1 MAYTTADW
9 QSSSHPKLAT
19 LYTDVLTYVRRRDED
34 VARQFNDDDNTVL
47 ASNWVEG
54 TIRWDGTNKKWLIRN
69 DDPAW
74 EDLVAS
80 GTQYAIDVATVVGC
94 APNNAAGT
102 SNLPR
107 NNNTLQNNL
116 VAQYLGASAQDAAF
130 FRNATN
136 LNAGTVADARL
147 PATIS
152 SDISG
157 NSATFTVSANNTNN
171 ETIFPIFV
179 DGATGSQGAETDTA
193 YTYNPSSGTLTAAVF
208 VGSGASLTG
217 IGSDIA
223 TSIATKQATLVNIAD
238 ATTANGYGTRT
249 VSTSAA
255 SGGNNGDVWYQY

>member
-9 QSSSHPKLAT
+9 VSTSDPKLAST
-19 LYTDVLTYVRRRDED
+19 YSDILTYIRRRDED
-34 VARQFNDDDNTVL
+34 VARQFNDDDNTEL
-47 ASNWVEG
+47 SSNHVEG
-54 TIRWDGTNKKWLIRN
+54 TIRWDGTNKKWLIRGSSS
-69 DDPAW
+69 W
-74 EDLVAS
+74 GDLVAS
-80 GTQYAIDVATVVGC
+80 GQYAIDVATVVGC
-94 APNNAAGT
+94 APNNAAGV

-116 VAQYLGASAQDAAF
+116 VSNYLGASSQDAAF
-130 FRNATN
+130 FRNAGN

-179 DGATGSQGAETDTA
+179 DGSTGAQGAETDTGF
-193 YTYNPSSGTLTAAVF
+193 TYNPSSGTLTATVF

-217 IGSDIA
+217 IGSDIV

-238 ATTANGYGTRT
+238 ATTANGFGTRT

-255 SGGNNGDVWYQY
+255 SGGSNGDVWYQY

>member
-1 MAYTTADW
+1 MAYTAADW
-9 QSSSHPKLAT
+9 VSTSDPKLAST
-19 LYTDVLTYVRRRDED
+19 YTDVLTYVRRRDED
-34 VARQFNDDDNTVL
+34 VARQFNDDDNTEL
-47 ASNWVEG
+47 ATNNVTG
-54 TIRWDGTNKKWLIRN
+54 TIRWDGTNKKWLIRG
-69 DDPAW
+69 ASSW
-74 EDLVAS
+74 GDLVAS
-80 GTQYAIDVATVVGC
+80 GQYAIDVATVVGC

-116 VAQYLGASAQDAAF
+116 VAQYLGATAQDAAF

-152 SDISG
+152 SDVTG
-157 NSATFTVSANNTNN
+157 NAATFTVTANNTND

-179 DGATGSQGAETDTA
+179 DAATGSQGAETDTA

-208 VGSGASLTG
+208 AGSGASLTG
-217 IGSDIA
+217 VGADI
-223 TSIATKQATLVNIAD
+223 TTQLNTKQATLVNIAD